1 MTSLSGKRLRL
12 RKDKFLISADKKQ
25 RIKVTSKDL
34 AFYDSKS
41 TYKRMILDNSLDERY
56 YSSSVA
62 IN

>member
-12 RKDKFLISADKKQ
+12 RKDKFLISADKQQ

-56 YSSSVA
+56 FSSSVA